1 MNGLAFGKFVDN
13 GPVPDTELQ
22 SRSNLA
28 TLGLPGLTFDSDCQN
43 QLSWS
48 ESGGE
53 QRKEAISI
61 LGEWLVSKNILTFF
75 LKTDGRTPA
84 EHLDV
89 IARVITEANCG
100 LYIVAQTPPKS
111 SVGAAYRCMDPGDAR
126 LALADPCEYELMM
139 R

>member
-1 MNGLAFGKFVDN
+1 MNGLVFGEFINN

-22 SRSNLA
+22 HGSGLA
-28 TLGLPGLTFDSDCQN
+28 TLGLPGLNFIIDCQD

-48 ESGGE
+48 EPGGE
-53 QRKEAISI
+53 QREEAISS
-61 LGEWLVSKNILTFF
+61 LGEWLVRENVLTFF
-75 LKTDGRTPA
+75 LKADDRIPA
-84 EHLDV
+84 EHLGV
-89 IARVITEANCG
+89 ITRVITEANCG
-100 LYIVAQTPPKS
+100 LYIVAQAPPKS